1 VTTKDEQNKRDKR
14 EGGSLHDDRGENVG
28 FGESREYQEKARQK
42 ARSPRQVNH
51 KSERMKREVGQIYA
65 NEMGGSA

>member
-1 VTTKDEQNKRDKR
+1 MKQKDKR
-14 EGGSLHDDRGENVG
+14 EGGSLHDDRGGNVG
-28 FGESREYQEKARQK
+28 FGEIREYQTKARQK

-51 KSERMKREVGQIYA
+51 NSDNMKREVEQIYA